1 MGIPVTDRRSTSF
14 RRTVARPFA
23 AARPAVAAVLA
34 LAAAALLVA
43 APPASA
49 TAVNIFRTQSQRAF
63 LAGNLE
69 GIGVDPLGRLRLAD
83 RADRLTAIAE
93 PFLLAAAVHPEGW
106 VVGTGNAGRVLLV
119 RRGGAV
125 EVLFAASEPE
135 VFAVH
140 ADPDGTV
147 WAASS
152 PDGRLYRLAP
162 GADEAEVWYEPAET
176 YAWAIERSAAGD
188 LLVATGTQGRL
199 HRVAGKGEGEVVY
212 DSDDTHLRA
221 LTVLPEGEVMV
232 GTAGEGL
239 IQVLTPSRSGPW
251 RVRTLYDHDAPEIV
265 AFALAPDGTRYAAA
279 VSSESSLVDLSGPP
293 QSASSSGDE
302 DDEEED
308 GEEGSDG
315 SVVVTVTPSGP
326 IGPSPPRAGRR
337 SGSGP
342 RSEIL
347 AITPAGVVSSLVELD
362 DETVFDLLWHRGR
375 LWVGTGLEGKL
386 FAWNGS
392 QLVLEKDV
400 DERQVVALV
409 PDEPGPAFATTN
421 AAALF
426 RVAGGTEREGT
437 YTSAALDA
445 DQLAR
450 FGTFRW
456 RGEVPR
462 GGGLAFSFRT
472 GISAE
477 PDRTWSEWSAWSEA
491 ARGGSEGG
499 EVGLGEL
506 PRGRYAQWR
515 ARFESGGG
523 GGGGDSPLLYGV
535 ELTYRQENLRPQIER
550 LDVLEP
556 GEILVPANFN
566 PGGQVFEPA
575 SPTRDR
581 IFTTLEPSARDGD
594 GRLKSLWKPG
604 FRSLRWQA
612 EDDNDDELVYRLS
625 FRQAGDGAE
634 DGAADGA
641 SAAAATDG
649 WMEMADELE
658 DTHYSFDS
666 RVLPDGIYRFRLEAT
681 DRPDNPPG
689 EALTAERLSEPV
701 VVDHSPPRLGRV
713 ERVDADR
720 LRVRV
725 EDALS
730 PLREV
735 RVSVDA
741 GEWRD
746 LRPDDGLLDGRGES
760 FTVEAPAGAR
770 LVLLQATDAAYN
782 GATFD
787 LAGSRNGS

>member
-1 MGIPVTDRRSTSF
+1 MPLRS
-14 RRTVARPFA
+14 ARATALALIAAAAAAFA
-23 AARPAVAAVLA
+23 AAPA
-34 LAAAALLVA
+34 
-43 APPASA
+43 ASA
-49 TAVNIFRTQSQRAF
+49 TGVKIFRTQSQRAF

-83 RADRLTAIAE
+83 RVERLTAIAE
-93 PFLLAAAVHPEGW
+93 PFLLSAAVHPEGW

-119 RRGGAV
+119 RRDGSV
-125 EVLFAASEPE
+125 EELFATPEPE

-152 PDGRLYRLAP
+152 PGGKLYRRAP
-162 GADEAEVWYEPAET
+162 EGGEAEVYYEPGET
-176 YAWAIERSAAGD
+176 YVWAIERSADGD
-188 LLVATGTQGRL
+188 LLLATGTQGRL
-199 HRVAGKGEGEVVY
+199 HRVGGEGEGEVVY

-221 LTVLPEGEVMV
+221 LAVLPDGEVMV

-239 IQVLTPSRSGPW
+239 VQAVAPGGSAPW
-251 RVRTLYDHDAPEIV
+251 KVRTLYDADAPEIV
-265 AFALAPDGTRYAAA
+265 AFAVAPDGTRYAAA
-279 VSSESSLVDLSGPP
+279 VASEASLVDLSAAPS
-293 QSASSSGDE
+293 SASRGDGGD
-302 DDEEED
+302 DDEKDEED
-308 GEEGSDG
+308 GSDG
-315 SVVVTVTPSGP
+315 SVVITVTPSGP

-337 SGSGP
+337 SSGGP
-342 RSEIL
+342 RSEVL
-347 AITPAGVVSSLVELD
+347 AITPAGVVSRLVELD
-362 DETVFDLLWHRGR
+362 GDTVFDLLWHRGR

-400 DERQVVALV
+400 DERQVVALL

-426 RVAGGTEREGT
+426 RGTGSTEREGV

-477 PDRTWSEWSAWSEA
+477 PDRTWTDWSEWSAP
-491 ARGGSEGG
+491 ARGGADGG

-515 ARFESGGG
+515 ARFETGGG
-523 GGGGDSPLLYGV
+523 GGGESPLLYGV
-535 ELTYRQENLRPQIER
+535 ELTYRQENLQPQIER
-550 LDVLEP
+550 LEVLDP

-566 PGGQVFEPA
+566 PGSQVFEPA
-575 SPTRDR
+575 SPSRER
-581 IFTTLEPSARDGD
+581 IFTTLEPSSRDGD

-604 FRSLRWQA
+604 FRSLRWEA

-625 FRQAGDGAE
+625 FRPAGDGVE
-634 DGAADGA
+634 DGADGTA
-641 SAAAATDG
+641 GGTGAAAAAADG

-658 DTHYSFDS
+658 ETHYSFDS
-666 RVLPDGIYRFRLEAT
+666 RVLPDGVYRFRLEAS
-681 DRPDNPPG
+681 DRPENPPG
-689 EALTAERLSEPV
+689 EALTVERLSEPV
-701 VVDHSPPRLGRV
+701 VVDHSPPRLAAV
-713 ERVDADR
+713 ERAGADR

-735 RVSVDA
+735 RVSIDA

-746 LRPDDGLLDGRGES
+746 VRPDDGLLDGRGES
-760 FTVEAPAGAR
+760 FTFAAPAGSR

-787 LAGSRNGS
+787 LAGRGSRNGS